1 MRAAMAATAIAIAP
15 AALAGPSGNVL
26 SNNLKDADNT
36 TGQDSTRGSG
46 VKTPHLQ
53 NGAVT
58 AAKLAPASVG
68 TSTLQDGAVTA
79 AKINRTGLDADTL
92 DGYHVD
98 ALAAAQHGHVLSDV
112 LGSEALARRSPHVL
126 VVSADGSGDF
136 TDPAAALASITNA
149 SASNPYLVKVQP
161 GRYPASSPVSVP
173 AFVTLEGSGQA
184 ATVIVASGGDW
195 WGGAFA
201 VAGDGEIRRVTLE
214 AVGSLVGLNV
224 AGEGTARVSHV
235 TVRATGTYGGT
246 QAGPTVVVIG
256 DPWSRPTT
264 AFLEHVTVEANL
276 TPPAGSAQAV
286 YGVVT
291 MSPAKAVLRDCDVT
305 FAGATHATALQS
317 GPGTEVEVWSSRL
330 AAAGSYWAVAITA
343 SGVTRVRNCTLSA
356 QTDNLGSYVILANG
370 GSVIVSQSE
379 LAALGATPNKLAV
392 SAGSDV
398 SVAYS
403 KVLGTVRSTGTMR
416 CLGNY
421 DDQLAPV
428 TCQ

>member
-161 GRYPASSPVSVP
+161 
-173 AFVTLEGSGQA
+173 
-184 ATVIVASGGDW
+184 
-195 WGGAFA
+195 FA